1 MPSVTKYMI
10 RNFMRDNQRAY
21 PYGMSESDFNRAIW
35 RVMRKDPEL
44 TLSQAV
50 TLVQAT
56 HGSFNNPH

>member
-1 MPSVTKYMI
+1 MI
-10 RNFMRDNQRAY
+10 RNFMRDNQRVY